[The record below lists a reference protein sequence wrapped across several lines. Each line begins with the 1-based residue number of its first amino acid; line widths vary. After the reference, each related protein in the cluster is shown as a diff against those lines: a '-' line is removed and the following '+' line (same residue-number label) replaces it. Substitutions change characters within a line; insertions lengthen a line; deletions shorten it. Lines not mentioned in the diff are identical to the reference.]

1 MNKVFLDANVILD
14 LLLDREPFND
24 DIAEIFVVSD
34 ERSIRL
40 CVSSLTI
47 ANVNYIVGRIE
58 GVKKANNKT
67 KKLLQLVDIE
77 NVGKKEVIES
87 ANSSFKDFED
97 GIQNF
102 CAVESQHEIIVTRNT
117 KDFKTSKLSILNP
130 KEYLAKLSARL

>member
-1 MNKVFLDANVILD
+1 MNKVFLDTNVILD

-24 DIAEIFVVSD
+24 DIAEMFFVSD

-47 ANVNYIVGRIE
+47 VNVNYIVGRIE

-67 KKLLQLVDIE
+67 KKLLQLVEVE
-77 NVGKKEVIES
+77 NVGKKEILSS
-87 ANSSFKDFED
+87 ANSKFKDFED

-102 CAVESQHEIIVTRNT
+102 CAVESNHEIIVTRNT
-117 KDFKTSKLSILNP
+117 KDFKTSELSILNP